1 MWWRAYI
8 EVVHSLL
15 AFSRSAESAGRYLR
29 YSRRVTGG
37 TTTSSVCACVCMCVH
52 ACERVCACVCVCA
65 SVILV
70 SSHNSIMHSITTP
83 SGGTTCPKPEPTHCC
98 PQLYGAHVNDVPTKT
113 RSRVKLAAN
122 MHYFSR
128 SCSGLSAGP
137 PTECHAHKGM
147 LPANSSADT
156 LPLPFVQTDTTHLY
170 VAAHTHTLM
179 WTRTHACTHMESSFH
194 YVPYVC
200 TL

>member
-1 MWWRAYI
+1 MRA
-8 EVVHSLL
+8 
-15 AFSRSAESAGRYLR
+15 
-29 YSRRVTGG
+29 
-37 TTTSSVCACVCMCVH
+37 SVCAH
-52 ACERVCACVCVCA
+52 ARVCVCA
-65 SVILV
+65 NVILV

-128 SCSGLSAGP
+128 SCPGLSAGP

-179 WTRTHACTHMESSFH
+179 WTRMPACAHTHTYMYTRMHARTHAHIHTRTCTHACTHMESSFH
-194 YVPYVC
+194 YVLYVC